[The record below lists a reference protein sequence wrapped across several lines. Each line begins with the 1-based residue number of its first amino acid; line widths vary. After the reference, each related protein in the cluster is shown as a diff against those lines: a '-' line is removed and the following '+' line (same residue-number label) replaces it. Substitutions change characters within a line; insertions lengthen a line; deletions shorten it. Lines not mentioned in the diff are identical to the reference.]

1 MSTLPLVSV
10 CMITYKHESFIA
22 QAIEG
27 VLMQKTNFSI
37 ELIIGE
43 DCGPDNT
50 RDICSGYAEK
60 YPNIIKLNFLDNNVG
75 AQNNFV
81 NTISLCTGRYI
92 AICEGDDY
100 WTDPYKLQKQ
110 VNFMEEH
117 PEYSLCAHNA
127 EVLWYDKEFRTR
139 PTFSK
144 FEFSTSD
151 LINEDWAFMTA
162 TILLKRSGLVLPE
175 WYRSI
180 NNGDYGL
187 QLLLSLNGAVGYM
200 PDTMSVY
207 RRHYGGITSTFN
219 PFFSATS
226 MHNVLTHFDQYT
238 NGKFR
243 ENIRVKL
250 NQFYKNS
257 LINART
263 NKLKKQVLALSCIS
277 FFYNKLGVDILPLFA
292 RIPLFYK

>member
-1 MSTLPLVSV
+1 MMLSV

-27 VLMQKTNFSI
+27 VLMQKTDFPV

-50 RDICSGYAEK
+50 RDICRSYADK
-60 YPNIIKLNFLDNNVG
+60 YPDIIKLNFLDYNVG

-81 NTISLCTGRYI
+81 NTISLCTGKYI

-110 VNFMEEH
+110 VDFMEEH

-139 PTFSK
+139 PAFNK
-144 FEFSTSD
+144 FEFNTSD
-151 LINEDWAFMTA
+151 LITEDWTFMTA
-162 TILLKRSGLVLPE
+162 TILLKRNCLLLPK
-175 WYRSI
+175 WFSTV

-187 QLLLSLNGAVGYM
+187 QLLLSLKGKIGYI

-207 RRHYGGITSTFN
+207 RRHYGGVSANFN
-219 PFFSATS
+219 PFYSAIS
-226 MHNVLTHFDQYT
+226 MHNVLIHFNKYT
-238 NGKFR
+238 SGEYQKD
-243 ENIRVKL
+243 IKIKL

-277 FFYNKLGVDILPLFA
+277 FFYDKLGVDILPLFA